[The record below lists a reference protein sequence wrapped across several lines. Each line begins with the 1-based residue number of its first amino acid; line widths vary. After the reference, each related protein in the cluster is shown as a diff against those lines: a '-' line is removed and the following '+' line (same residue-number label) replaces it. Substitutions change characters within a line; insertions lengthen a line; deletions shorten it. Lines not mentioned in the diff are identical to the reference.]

1 MKILKLKRTFGI
13 GLLLGIGFA
22 REIKAGSYGD
32 IYGAHPGPAGMGS
45 AVTAIVNNS
54 SAVFYNPA
62 GLGRLSEGDLIL
74 ASIEKEARTSGAEN
88 PENKD
93 APPLTPP
100 NADPAAV
107 DPATQ
112 PIVATGP
119 WYKRLWTDTKEG
131 FTKDVLKYKPLSRP
145 ERNVHEVS
153 FQYHYANPTSH
164 TNAPRNQNITKIRDS
179 FVGLGLTLNL
189 NDMFDLGRG
198 LRFGINALVPG
209 SGNLM
214 TLNDQN
220 PTVPRYLQQGI
231 SNERPTIMGGLGLE
245 LWKDRLFAGVGF
257 TATAGGTGSILM
269 KDVPISPDPVSA
281 NSQVILT
288 VKPLVNPTYGLQFTY
303 GKFSLGASYK
313 RETVAQI
320 DPVPARAQTTLL
332 GIQLDFDLAILD
344 GFNPRVFSY
353 GIAFRPNDRLVL
365 SFDANREIW
374 SQFKMSRIKE
384 KYSEAFYLHDT
395 TNFRIGAEYS
405 LFKFLK
411 TRVGFAT
418 KPTPL
423 PAMPGAN
430 NWMDSDRN
438 IFSLGFSYIF
448 SPTTFRFMNR
458 LRKPIVFDVVIE
470 NHQLK
475 AMEVNKYVPT
485 ERNPNYSYGGYIW
498 TIGVSMTLFF

>member
-1 MKILKLKRTFGI
+1 MKNLKLKRTLEIGVLIGIVFGHE
-13 GLLLGIGFA
+13 LS
-22 REIKAGSYGD
+22 AGSYGD
-32 IYGAHPGPAGMGS
+32 IYGAHPAAAGMGS

-74 ASIEKEARTSGAEN
+74 AAIEKEARSKEQES

-93 APPLTPP
+93 ATSSAQIPDPAT
-100 NADPAAV
+100 ADPS
-107 DPATQ
+107 TQ

-131 FTKDVLKYKPLSRP
+131 FTKEVFKYKPLNRP
-145 ERNVHEVS
+145 ERSVHEVT

-164 TNAPRNQNITKIRDS
+164 TTAPRSQSIDKIHDS
-179 FVGLGLTLNL
+179 FAGLGLTLNL
-189 NDMFDLGRG
+189 NDMFDINRG
-198 LRFGINALVPG
+198 IRFGINALVPG
-209 SGNLM
+209 SGNLL
-214 TLNDQN
+214 TINDQN
-220 PTVPRYLQQGI
+220 PTVPRYLQQGV
-231 SNERPTIMGGLGLE
+231 SNERPTVMGGLGLE
-245 LWKDRLFAGVGF
+245 IWKDRIFAGIGF
-257 TATAGGTGSILM
+257 TALAGGSGSILM
-269 KDVPISPDPVSA
+269 KDVPISPDPVSP

-313 RETVAQI
+313 RETLMQV
-320 DPVPARAQTTLL
+320 DPVPARAQATVL

-344 GFNPRVFSY
+344 GFNPRIFSY

-374 SQFKMSRIKE
+374 SQFKVSRIKE

-395 TNFRIGAEYS
+395 TNFRIGAEYA

-411 TRVGFAT
+411 TRFGFAT
-418 KPTPL
+418 RPTPL
-423 PAMPGAN
+423 PSMPGTN

-458 LRKPIVFDVVIE
+458 LRKPIVFDLVVE

-475 AMEVNKYVPT
+475 AVEVNKYNPT

-498 TIGVSMTLFF
+498 SVGVSMTVFF

>member
-1 MKILKLKRTFGI
+1 MEHLKLKRILEIGVLFGI
-13 GLLLGIGFA
+13 VLRNDLH
-22 REIKAGSYGD
+22 AGSYGD
-32 IYGAHPGPAGMGS
+32 IYGAHPAAAGMGS

-74 ASIEKEARTSGAEN
+74 AGIEKEARNKDQEI

-93 APPLTPP
+93 TTSATQT
-100 NADPAAV
+100 ADSLV
-107 DPATQ
+107 TDPATQ

-119 WYKRLWTDTKEG
+119 WYKRLWGDTKEG
-131 FTKDVLKYKPLSRP
+131 FTKDVLKYKPLNRP
-145 ERNVHEVS
+145 ERNVHELT

-164 TNAPRNQNITKIRDS
+164 TTAPRNQSIDKIQDS

-189 NDMFDLGRG
+189 NDMFDIGRG
-198 LRFGINALVPG
+198 IRFGINALVPG
-209 SGNLM
+209 SGNLL
-214 TLNDQN
+214 TINDQN

-245 LWKDRLFAGVGF
+245 IWKDRIFAGIGF
-257 TATAGGTGSILM
+257 TALAGGSGSILM
-269 KDVPISPDPVSA
+269 KDVPISPDPVSP

-313 RETVAQI
+313 RETLMQI
-320 DPVPARAQTTLL
+320 DPVPARAQATVL

-365 SFDANREIW
+365 SLDANREIW
-374 SQFKMSRIKE
+374 SQFKVSRIKE

-395 TNFRIGAEYS
+395 TNFRIGAEYA

-411 TRVGFAT
+411 TRLGFAT
-418 KPTPL
+418 RPTPL
-423 PAMPGAN
+423 PSMPGTN

-458 LRKPIVFDVVIE
+458 LKKPIVFDLVVE

-475 AMEVNKYVPT
+475 AMEVNKYNPT
-485 ERNPNYSYGGYIW
+485 ERNPNYAYGGYIW
-498 TIGVSMTLFF
+498 SVGVSMTIFF